1 MNQNTDINK
10 MSILELKA
18 LAYDVGVVYEQSR
31 HNLGVINKKI
41 EELSVEPVDPKEGKK
56 DAV

>member
-1 MNQNTDINK
+1 